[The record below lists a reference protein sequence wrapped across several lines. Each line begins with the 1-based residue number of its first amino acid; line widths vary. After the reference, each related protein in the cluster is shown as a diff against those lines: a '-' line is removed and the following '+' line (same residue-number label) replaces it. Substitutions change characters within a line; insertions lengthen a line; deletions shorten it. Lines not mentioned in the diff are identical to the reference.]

1 MTLQDTIRNAVH
13 QLVEISESDVF
24 TSKDGTAFAFPTHTG
39 LCLIG
44 ITHWKEGGDYVD
56 IRWRV
61 LIGEV
66 SSSFDFRTAMGE
78 NHRCPDTPYG
88 ITLLNGKDVLTI
100 TDTYRFLLSW
110 GLEEIQNIIKVRFGG
125 GLATPVALPGA
136 KPISEEFFVD
146 AVRKYGLR
154 GLLGR

>member
-1 MTLQDTIRNAVH
+1 MTLQEAVRNAVS
-13 QLVEISESDVF
+13 QLASVSQSDVF
-24 TSKDGTAFAFPTHTG
+24 TTKEGTSFAFLTPTG

-44 ITHWKEGGDYVD
+44 ITRWKEGSDYVD

-61 LIGEV
+61 FIGEI

-88 ITLLNGKDVLTI
+88 VTLLNGKDILTI

-110 GLEEIQNIIKVRFGG
+110 GPEEIQNIIKVRFGG
-125 GLATPVALPGA
+125 GLATPVALPGVE
-136 KPISEEFFVD
+136 PVSEEFFVH
-146 AVRKYGLR
+146 AMRKHGVSE
-154 GLLGR
+154 LLGK